1 MSLLKRH
8 DSGYGYYGNTSGLSN
23 ACKTILANIRF
34 MDVDKPVCSIV
45 ITSAVPNE
53 GKSFVAE
60 NLCRAIASSG
70 KTVLLVEADMRRS
83 TLAGRLKAHAKHGI
97 YSVLSG
103 AVTFDKA
110 FVATDMP
117 NMYFLDA
124 EPGIPNPSDLL
135 NSRQFERFVPIAC
148 SAFDY
153 VVFDTPPVGAFV
165 DAAVLGRLVDATF
178 IVVREDFAR
187 REQVAAAYDQLVKAG
202 ANVAGVIIPIT
213 ITTPATTTITR
224 ATAPAR
230 AASAATTA
238 RGCSVVCAG
247 SPRRTLRR
255 VSAGARPSRLR
266 AACLPLARSQR
277 ASSSA
282 APQSVRHKARMRQ
295 RVMRLRLLRRRGA
308 PRRCTCTTRTSRR
321 LICATSTAIFCL
333 GLTTGL
339 ATSMSRWQCCRP
351 PVRLA

>member
-1 MSLLKRH
+1 MSLFKRH

-148 SAFDY
+148 GAFDY

-202 ANVAGVIIPIT
+202 ANVAGVIMNYCERSGSDYYYYSRYYHDYEGDGSGSRRERRHNRT
-213 ITTPATTTITR
+213 GLLGGLRRQPATDSEASVSGGKTVSSARRMPSAREVAEGELERRSAER
-224 ATAPAR
+224 AAQGADAPAR
-230 AASAATTA
+230 DAPP
-238 RGCSVVCAG
+238 
-247 SPRRTLRR
+247 SPAQTR
-255 VSAGARPSRLR
+255 RPSAL
-266 AACLPLARSQR
+266 
-277 ASSSA
+277 
-282 APQSVRHKARMRQ
+282 HMHDENE
-295 RVMRLRLLRRRGA
+295 
-308 PRRCTCTTRTSRR
+308 
-321 LICATSTAIFCL
+321 
-333 GLTTGL
+333 
-339 ATSMSRWQCCRP
+339 
-351 PVRLA
+351 